1 MKKNIYITPKI
12 KVKPI
17 DSEEILAGSFGTD
30 TKNFGTDTK
39 NVPEADNE
47 EEACSKSTSMFDT
60 DNDQLWK

>member
-1 MKKNIYITPKI
+1 MKKNVYNTPKI

-30 TKNFGTDTK
+30 TKNVQK
-39 NVPEADNE
+39 ADNE
-47 EEACSKSTSMFDT
+47 EEVGSKSTSMFDT

>member
-30 TKNFGTDTK
+30 TKN
-39 NVPEADNE
+39 VPKADNE
-47 EEACSKSTSMFDT
+47 EEAGSKSTSMFDT

>member
-17 DSEEILAGSFGTD
+17 DSEEILAGSKAGS
-30 TKNFGTDTK
+30 FGTDTK
-39 NVPEADNE
+39 NVPKADNE
-47 EEACSKSTSMFDT
+47 EEAGSKSTSMFDT

>member
-17 DSEEILAGSFGTD
+17 DSEEILAGGSITTD
-30 TKNFGTDTK
+30 T
-39 NVPEADNE
+39 NVSAADNE
-47 EEACSKSTSMFDT
+47 EEVGSKSTSMFDT

>member
-1 MKKNIYITPKI
+1 MKKNVYNTPKI

-30 TKNFGTDTK
+30 TKN
-39 NVPEADNE
+39 VPEADNE
-47 EEACSKSTSMFDT
+47 EEAGSKSTSMFDT

>member
-17 DSEEILAGSFGTD
+17 DSEESLAGSIKINTRRARVEVVDDGT
-30 TKNFGTDTK
+30 T
-39 NVPEADNE
+39 EAN
-47 EEACSKSTSMFDT
+47 SKSNSMFDT

>member
-17 DSEEILAGSFGTD
+17 DSEEILAGSITTD
-30 TKNFGTDTK
+30 TN

-47 EEACSKSTSMFDT
+47 EEVNSKSTSMFDT

>member
-17 DSEEILAGSFGTD
+17 DSEEILAGSPTTD
-30 TKNFGTDTK
+30 TN
-39 NVPEADNE
+39 NVLEADNGE
-47 EEACSKSTSMFDT
+47 EVNSKSTSMFDT

>member
-30 TKNFGTDTK
+30 TQ

-47 EEACSKSTSMFDT
+47 EEAGSKSTSMFDT

>member
-17 DSEEILAGSFGTD
+17 DSEEILAGAPTTD
-30 TKNFGTDTK
+30 TN
-39 NVPEADNE
+39 NVEEADNE
-47 EEACSKSTSMFDT
+47 EEAGSKSTSMFDT

>member
-17 DSEEILAGSFGTD
+17 DSEEILAGSPTTD
-30 TKNFGTDTK
+30 TN
-39 NVPEADNE
+39 NVEEADNE
-47 EEACSKSTSMFDT
+47 EEAGSKSTSMFDT

>member
-17 DSEEILAGSFGTD
+17 DSEESLAGSIKTNTEVEEVDDGT
-30 TKNFGTDTK
+30 T
-39 NVPEADNE
+39 EAG
-47 EEACSKSTSMFDT
+47 SKSTSMFDT

>member
-17 DSEEILAGSFGTD
+17 DSEEILAGSITTD
-30 TKNFGTDTK
+30 TN
-39 NVPEADNE
+39 NVLEADNE
-47 EEACSKSTSMFDT
+47 EEANSKSTSMFDT

>member
-17 DSEEILAGSFGTD
+17 DSEEILGVSFGTE
-30 TKNFGTDTK
+30 
-39 NVPEADNE
+39 NVPEANKGE
-47 EEACSKSTSMFDT
+47 EVGSKSTSMFDT

>member
-1 MKKNIYITPKI
+1 MKKNVYNTPKI

-30 TKNFGTDTK
+30 TKNVQK
-39 NVPEADNE
+39 ADNE
-47 EEACSKSTSMFDT
+47 EEAGSKSTSMFDT

>member
-17 DSEEILAGSFGTD
+17 DSEEILAGSITTD
-30 TKNFGTDTK
+30 TN
-39 NVPEADNE
+39 NVPEANNG
-47 EEACSKSTSMFDT
+47 EEAGSKSTSMFDT

>member
-30 TKNFGTDTK
+30 TKN
-39 NVPEADNE
+39 VPEADNE
-47 EEACSKSTSMFDT
+47 EEVNSKSNSMFDT

>member
-17 DSEEILAGSFGTD
+17 DSEEILAGSITTD
-30 TKNFGTDTK
+30 TN

-47 EEACSKSTSMFDT
+47 EEAGSKSTSMFDT

>member
-17 DSEEILAGSFGTD
+17 DSEEILAGSDPITI
-30 TKNFGTDTK
+30 DTK